1 MWVDRFYEGLAL
13 IDEILQHKYFIWDKA
28 NFPDPEAMQD
38 NLASVGR
45 QLVAI
50 VDPHIKRTSDLYVY
64 KEAQDLDI
72 LYKRADGKTEF
83 EGWCWTGSSSWV
95 DYFNPKAMT
104 WWIGLFKFDKFK
116 GSKRNLF
123 IWNDMNEP
131 SVFNGPEITAGK
143 DVIHDGGW
151 EHRDLHNING
161 MVYHNLTAQA
171 LIAREDPPRRPFVLS
186 RSFFAGSQRFGAIW
200 TGDNMGT
207 WEHLAGAVPMILS
220 NSIAGMSFNGA
231 DVGGFFGNPSEEMLV
246 RWYESGAF
254 HPFFRAHAHIDT
266 KRREPYLFE
275 EPIRSYIRD
284 AIRLRYSLLPA
295 WYTGFFHASLS
306 GQPVARP
313 HYVVFP
319 DDAAGFAE
327 DKQFFVGNSGL
338 LVKPVVEQG
347 ATTASVYLA
356 DDQPYY
362 NYFDRSI
369 YTRASSS
376 ASRSHISVPAELG
389 QLPLFHHGG
398 SILTRRDTIRR
409 AAPLMWRDPIMLVV
423 ALDKT
428 GARASGDI
436 YLDDGDSY
444 AFEKGELVWRG
455 FELSAGE
462 GKALK
467 LESRDLVKAYSGGN
481 VDFAKM
487 AASYNPQNAY
497 AKSIATVTVA
507 EIQVL
512 GLSKTPTCVSVAGQ
526 ATGLDYEFVEGAASN
541 AGSKKNGQSASLL
554 RVFNAELPITQ
565 DWQLNIDFDVG
576 KACKTSPATPGLS
589 SLEDPTCPKSGMK
602 RCQNKG
608 HISACV
614 LISRVNDGIC
624 DPECC
629 DGSDETDGKVHCG
642 DRCAAVNKE
651 YRAKADE
658 EARVQRVG
666 AKIRKDWSTAGLK
679 EKRKIERN
687 IEKFKTELV
696 GLQEKEASLKAIL
709 DRVERSEAGDIERK
723 KASKLYK
730 RMEEYQSTV
739 TSLRKHRE
747 YLHEQVSSL
756 QTLLEDLKKSFNPNY
771 QDMAVLGAVRAFDDW
786 RRKNG
791 YAVTEDLPAETEGSE
806 DSRPKPVDE
815 VVPVEVDFDD
825 LSDEHVQAF
834 ESEDILGL
842 MAELDAG
849 PGQETANLCRLIIM
863 EK

>member
-1 MWVDRFYEGLAL
+1 
-13 IDEILQHKYFIWDKA
+13 
-28 NFPDPEAMQD
+28 MQD
-38 NLASVGR
+38 NLAAVGR

-95 DYFNPKAMT
+95 DYFNPKAMS

-116 GSKRNLF
+116 GSRRNLF

-143 DVIHDGGW
+143 DVVHDGGW

-161 MVYHNLTAQA
+161 MVYHNLTSQA

-207 WEHLAGAVPMILS
+207 WEHLAGAVPMVLS
-220 NSIAGMSFNGA
+220 NNIAGMTFSGA

-246 RWYESGAF
+246 RWYQSGAF

-275 EPIRSYIRD
+275 EPVRGYIRD
-284 AIRLRYSLLPA
+284 MIRLRYSLLPA
-295 WYTGFFHASLS
+295 WYTSFFHASLF
-306 GQPVARP
+306 GAPIARP

-319 DDAAGFAE
+319 DNAAGFAE

-369 YTRASSS
+369 YTRASASS
-376 ASRSHISVPAELG
+376 SRSHVTVPSELG

-398 SILTRRDTIRR
+398 SILTRRDIVRR
-409 AAPLMWRDPIMLVV
+409 AAPLMWKDPITLVI
-423 ALDKT
+423 ALDKS
-428 GARASGDI
+428 GAHASGDI

-444 AFEKGELVWRG
+444 NYEKGELVWRG

-462 GKALK
+462 GKVLK
-467 LESRDLVKAYSGGN
+467 LESKDLVKAYAGGN
-481 VDFAKM
+481 TEFAKM
-487 AASYNPQNAY
+487 AASYNAQNAF
-497 AKSIATVTVA
+497 AQSIDTVTVS

-512 GLSKTPTCVSVAGQ
+512 GLSKTPTCVSVAGSSI
-526 ATGLDYEFVEGAASN
+526 GLDYEFIEGAAHN
-541 AGSKKNGQSASLL
+541 AGSKKNGQAASLL
-554 RVFNAELPITQ
+554 KVFNAELPITK
-565 DWQLNIDFDVG
+565 DWQLNIDFDVS
-576 KACKTSPATPGLS
+576 KACKTRPPTPGLS
-589 SLEDPTCPKSGMK
+589 SLEDLTCPQSGMK

-608 HISACV
+608 HISACI
-614 LISRVNDGIC
+614 LLSRVDDGIC

-629 DGSDETDGKVHCG
+629 DGSDETDGKVHCA
-642 DRCAAVNKE
+642 DRCSSINKE

-658 EARVQRVG
+658 EARIQRVG
-666 AKIRKDWSTAGLK
+666 AKIRKDWSNAGLK

-687 IEKFKTELV
+687 IGKMRAELV
-696 GLQEKEASLKAIL
+696 GLQEKESNLKSIL
-709 DRVERSEAGDIERK
+709 DKVERSEAGEIERK
-723 KASKLYK
+723 KSSKLFK
-730 RMEEYQSTV
+730 RMGEYQSTV

-791 YAVTEDLPAETEGSE
+791 YAVPEDTPAAPEGSAAGQSE
-806 DSRPKPVDE
+806 PKEE

-825 LSDEHVQAF
+825 LSDDHIRGF

-849 PGQETANLCRLIIM
+849 PGQEAANLRKCGIASL
-863 EK
+863 ECSL